1 MKYTRKQFDAEFP
14 NDEACLARLM
24 EVQYGGTEITCPGC
38 GVEKAQFHA
47 MHTRKAYACQECGH
61 HIYPCAGTI
70 FHKSRTPLTM
80 WFFAMYLM
88 TSTRS
93 GVAAKELER
102 ALGVTYKTAWRMAH
116 ELRKLMASADHGGKI
131 GGDGKHVE
139 IDETLIGGKYNKRRA
154 KKKGETKFANK
165 TVVLGMVERNG
176 MLKTGPIRTVW
187 IDTIEP
193 IVRENVERGTV
204 VTTDEHGAYND
215 LHYLGLD
222 HSRVTHSVKEYV
234 RGIHHTNTIEGHWG
248 HFKRAIK
255 GTHVQVSPKH
265 LWKYCAEFNY
275 RRNYR
280 ASHQGMFTRLV
291 SAFALPRLAE
301 T

>member
-1 MKYTRKQFDAEFP
+1 MRYTVQQFHADFP
-14 NDEACLARLM
+14 NDEACLASLM

-38 GVEKAQFHA
+38 GIEKAQFHA

-70 FHKSRTPLTM
+70 FHKSSTPLTK

-116 ELRKLMASADHGGKI
+116 ELRKLMASADYAGPMGGP
-131 GGDGKHVE
+131 GKHVE
-139 IDETLIGGKYNKRRA
+139 VDETLIGGRVRGQGSGRRL
-154 KKKGETKFANK
+154 ANK
-165 TVVLGMVERNG
+165 TVVMGIVERDG
-176 MLKTGPIRTVW
+176 MLRTGPTPD
-187 IDTIEP
+187 DTNYTLEP
-193 IVRENVERGTV
+193 VILENVVAGTQVSTDGHRAYQHLGATYAHGV
-204 VTTDEHGAYND
+204 VDHGA
-215 LHYLGLD
+215 
-222 HSRVTHSVKEYV
+222 KEYV
-234 RGIHHTNTIEGHWG
+234 RGEWHTNTIEGHWS

-255 GTHVQVSPKH
+255 GTHVHISSKH

-280 ASHQGMFTRLV
+280 GSHAFMFGRLV
-291 SAFALPRLAE
+291 SAFALPRLQDA
-301 T
+301 